1 MRLVIIGVVTAL
13 LLLGLGGAAYAS
25 YAGVGLVAS
34 GAPWV
39 RVGSIGGPNI
49 FGGGSGSGK

>member
-1 MRLVIIGVVTAL
+1 MRLVIVGIVTAL

-39 RVGSIGGPNI
+39 RVGSIGGPNV
-49 FGGGSGSGK
+49 FGGGPSGGK

>member
-1 MRLVIIGVVTAL
+1 MRLVIVGIVTAV

-39 RVGSIGGPNI
+39 RVGSIGGPNVL
-49 FGGGSGSGK
+49 GGGPSGGK